1 MDTYEKPYFLLF
13 NAITDATTQ
22 LMRCQNIDALKTLL
36 GAQRE
41 AEELILS
48 EEEWCKKETTSWS
61 LFCAAAAD
69 GRTCRAAG
77 CYFGRGV
84 VQCNCIIGE

>member
-13 NAITDATTQ
+13 NAITDAATQ

-41 AEELILS
+41 AEELILL
-48 EEEWCKKETTSWS
+48 EEE
-61 LFCAAAAD
+61 
-69 GRTCRAAG
+69 
-77 CYFGRGV
+77 
-84 VQCNCIIGE
+84 

>member
-41 AEELILS
+41 AEELILL
-48 EEEWCKKETTSWS
+48 EEE
-61 LFCAAAAD
+61 
-69 GRTCRAAG
+69 
-77 CYFGRGV
+77 
-84 VQCNCIIGE
+84 